1 MFEQPADFRA
11 ESEALHALLEPLA
24 DADYARATRFKGW
37 TIDEVLRHLH
47 VWNNAALL
55 ALEDEPAFVALVGG
69 WTPQRGKIPIRDFE
83 RAWCA
88 GLGGRALREAWI
100 ARVRH
105 VAERFALADPRRRV
119 KWSGPD
125 MSVRSSITARLME
138 TWAHGQAVYD
148 LLGVERRD
156 ADRIR
161 NIATLGINTYG
172 WTFSVRGTPPP
183 AEPPQ
188 VRLTAP
194 SGAIWTWHEGSDS
207 GLIEGSASEF
217 CQVVTQVRNIADTRL
232 AVHGEAARRWMA
244 CAQCFAGGPEPPPAP
259 GTRFREPTPA

>member
-24 DADYARATRFKGW
+24 DADCGRATRFKGW

-69 WTPQRGKIPIRDFE
+69 WAPQRGKVPIRDFE

-88 GLGGRALREAWI
+88 GLAGRALREAWI
-100 ARVRH
+100 ERVRH
-105 VAERFALADPRRRV
+105 VAARFALADPRRRV

-138 TWAHGQAVYD
+138 TWAHGQAIYD
-148 LLGVERRD
+148 RLGVERVN

-161 NIATLGINTYG
+161 NIAMLGINTYG
-172 WTFSVRGTPPP
+172 WTFSVRGEQPPG
-183 AEPPQ
+183 EPPQ
-188 VRLTAP
+188 VRLRAP
-194 SGAIWTWHEGSDS
+194 SGALWTWHEGSES
-207 GLIEGSASEF
+207 GLIEGSATEF

-232 AVHGEAARRWMA
+232 AVRGEAARRWMDQ
-244 CAQCFAGGPEPPPAP
+244 AQCFAGGPEPPPAP

>member
-37 TIDEVLRHLH
+37 TIDEILRHLH
-47 VWNNAALL
+47 LWNHAALI

-69 WTPQRGKIPIRDFE
+69 WAPQRGKVPIRDFE

-88 GLGGRALREAWI
+88 GLAGRALREAWI
-100 ARVRH
+100 ERVRH
-105 VAERFALADPRRRV
+105 VAARFALADPRRRV

-138 TWAHGQAVYD
+138 TWAHGQAIYD
-148 LLGVERRD
+148 RLGAERRD

-161 NIATLGINTYG
+161 NIATLGVNTYG

-183 AEPPQ
+183 GEPPQ

-194 SGAIWTWHEGSDS
+194 SGAIWTWHEGSER
-207 GLIEGSASEF
+207 GLIEGSATEF

-232 AVHGEAARRWMA
+232 TVRGEAARRWMDQ
-244 CAQCFAGGPEPPPAP
+244 AQCFAGGPEPPPAP